1 MMNLN
6 TTLLPC
12 SDEHDL
18 KRAYALL
25 SSKHDVDPCYM
36 VEKILYSYDEMSGLM
51 SNKEFIEKPT
61 LDSGEKMFQ
70 VLFEFQGGTFMKI
83 TQTRAYDVQSLIGN
97 AGGYIGVFLGVAL
110 IQLPAFLLSV
120 LIIAKKLIRF

>member
-1 MMNLN
+1 M
-6 TTLLPC
+6 
-12 SDEHDL
+12 
-18 KRAYALL
+18 A
-25 SSKHDVDPCYM
+25 
-36 VEKILYSYDEMSGLM
+36 EKIPYSYDEMSGLM
-51 SNKEFIEKPT
+51 SNKEFIEKPK

-120 LIIAKKLIRF
+120 LIIVKKLIRF